1 LISKIFKHS
10 HIFSE
15 KDFEPRRS
23 HFSRVSPHDLRALPA
38 ELFTKPSFLVILGCR
53 VDHENFAA
61 YLLCALPDLS
71 SENPE
76 AM

>member
-1 LISKIFKHS
+1 MLRCAASFVTAAYVNVRLI
-10 HIFSE
+10 
-15 KDFEPRRS
+15 
-23 HFSRVSPHDLRALPA
+23 PHDLRALPA
-38 ELFTKPSFLVILGCR
+38 ELFTKPSFSVILGCR

-61 YLLCALPDLS
+61 YLLRALPDLS